1 MNINNITNTSGNW
14 TLISNN
20 IPNINTTVNITATPK
35 KTRNWTGK
43 PRGRTPEQIN
53 TLMRNRI
60 SYKNFVEQAQQFRKE
75 GIQSECL
82 PFILKYCHACRRQW
96 KGYRYNSNGWY
107 AQQSLDLF
115 LEDIKDYNKR
125 EELKLN

>member
-53 TLMRNRI
+53 IVMHVEDNGRVIDIILMVGMLNKVLI
-60 SYKNFVEQAQQFRKE
+60 YFLK
-75 GIQSECL
+75 
-82 PFILKYCHACRRQW
+82 ILKII
-96 KGYRYNSNGWY
+96 
-107 AQQSLDLF
+107 
-115 LEDIKDYNKR
+115 IKEKN
-125 EELKLN
+125 